1 MAEFWEPQPR
11 TPAKRAH
18 WSRGCHHHV
27 HQRHLASMGR
37 LRGQSSRPFYPAA
50 SPRAQKMGT
59 GYLAHPQTHKTHLD
73 PRLGAGRLRCDLT
86 CPCPGS
92 CAGQVPVPRGPRS
105 GVSAG
110 KGLPLA
116 PPQGG
121 ARAPLTHRGEA
132 RLGASSGPENSSP
145 SGIAGPCH
153 QSGSLGSSS
162 PGTGMLGRDPGLWSW
177 FPAAGQSLS
186 LSPVPNLGCPYTLW
200 PAVSP
205 NVLRDTSWG
214 RRPVC
219 GWPQWPSTGFF
230 PPCGWS
236 WKPAGRNDLPWEA
249 GH

>member
-1 MAEFWEPQPR
+1 MWVPPPRPSAAPGQRGAAAGPTFQTVLPSSLPESSENGHRLPRPPADPQNPPGPQVGGW
-11 TPAKRAH
+11 TVTLQPD
-18 WSRGCHHHV
+18 
-27 HQRHLASMGR
+27 LSMLLCR
-37 LRGQSSRPFYPAA
+37 A
-50 SPRAQKMGT
+50 SPCAPW
-59 GYLAHPQTHKTHLD
+59 PQVWGICS
-73 PRLGAGRLRCDLT
+73 PEN
-86 CPCPGS
+86 PW
-92 CAGQVPVPRGPRS
+92 
-105 GVSAG
+105 G

-153 QSGSLGSSS
+153 QSGSLGSSG